1 MRASYPVRAV
11 EERNNFSNVGQRV
24 QARILLAGRK
34 LEWATHLAERGVGDQ
49 PQQDGQLKDQSS
61 GLSRLNGKRV

>member
-24 QARILLAGRK
+24 QAGPK
-34 LEWATHLAERGVGDQ
+34 FEWATHLAERGVGDQ
-49 PQQDGQLKDQSS
+49 PQQDGQLKDRSS